1 MKKSRK
7 SEIISD
13 AERDMNDNITDV
25 VTTQDTIIRMQSK
38 VISKLFLQLLQYT
51 SAEELDHCG
60 IVAEINEIAKLRN

>member
-1 MKKSRK
+1 
-7 SEIISD
+7 
-13 AERDMNDNITDV
+13 MNDDITDV
-25 VTTQDTIIRMQSK
+25 VTTQGTIIRMQSK

>member
-1 MKKSRK
+1 MLLP
-7 SEIISD
+7 ETTMSD
-13 AERDMNDNITDV
+13 DVTEV

>member
-1 MKKSRK
+1 MLLP
-7 SEIISD
+7 ETTMSD
-13 AERDMNDNITDV
+13 DVTDV

-38 VISKLFLQLLQYT
+38 IISKLFLQLLQYT

>member
-1 MKKSRK
+1 
-7 SEIISD
+7 
-13 AERDMNDNITDV
+13 MNDNITDV

-60 IVAEINEIAKLRN
+60 IVAEITLRRLTRLRN